1 MQRSAAPGQSD
12 GDGLRGRFRAIFH
25 VAYPALGRYVHNR
38 GFWGADADDLVAE
51 TLEIAWRRLD
61 QVPED
66 DPLPWL
72 FAVARNLLRNKRRS
86 EGRRALLLAR
96 LAGERAD
103 AHAGES
109 ATSQEAVLLGALASL
124 RPDDQEILKLV
135 AWDGLSPSQAAVVL
149 GCSPLAART
158 RLHRARNRL
167 AKRLGFER
175 GVQRSSMARQILQSK
190 GDVCPVPEVTDG

>member
-1 MQRSAAPGQSD
+1 MVMDSEA
-12 GDGLRGRFRAIFH
+12 RFRAIFH

-38 GFWGADADDLVAE
+38 GLWGADADDLVAE

-124 RPDDQEILKLV
+124 VQTIRRFSSWSRGTVSVRRRPPLFSVV
-135 AWDGLSPSQAAVVL
+135 A
-149 GCSPLAART
+149 
-158 RLHRARNRL
+158 H
-167 AKRLGFER
+167 
-175 GVQRSSMARQILQSK
+175 
-190 GDVCPVPEVTDG
+190 

>member
-1 MQRSAAPGQSD
+1 MVMDSEA
-12 GDGLRGRFRAIFH
+12 RFRAIFH

-109 ATSQEAVLLGALASL
+109 ATSQEAALLD
-124 RPDDQEILKLV
+124 RK
-135 AWDGLSPSQAAVVL
+135 
-149 GCSPLAART
+149 
-158 RLHRARNRL
+158 
-167 AKRLGFER
+167 
-175 GVQRSSMARQILQSK
+175 
-190 GDVCPVPEVTDG
+190 

>member
-1 MQRSAAPGQSD
+1 MVMDSEA
-12 GDGLRGRFRAIFH
+12 RFRAIFH

-38 GFWGADADDLVAE
+38 GLWGADADDLVAE

-149 GCSPLAART
+149 GCSPLAPAHAPPPRPQPAGEAPGIRT
-158 RLHRARNRL
+158 RGATFVDGSTDIAEQGRC
-167 AKRLGFER
+167 
-175 GVQRSSMARQILQSK
+175 VSRSG
-190 GDVCPVPEVTDG
+190 GDRWMSSCFVTSC